1 MEELWPQAEAMDMQF
16 TATRGWG
23 EVEGG
28 ACSPFDPRC
37 YCLPGILL
45 SWEPS

>member
-1 MEELWPQAEAMDMQF
+1 MEELWPPAEALFMLF
-16 TATRGWG
+16 PGWRWWG
-23 EVEGG
+23 WSWG
-28 ACSPFDPRC
+28 SLHPFDPRC